1 MGSPV
6 EDRERVLRTFLRD
19 GRLVSMP
26 ARAAKRRVV
35 LEHIVA
41 VFEPGVRIPEPEVD
55 AVLRSIYP
63 QDYVCRCAAT
73 SSTPA

>member
-6 EDRERVLRTFLRD
+6 DDRDRVLHTFLSD
-19 GRLVSMP
+19 GRLLSMP

-41 VFEPGVRIPEPEVD
+41 GFEPGVRIPEPDVD
-55 AVLRSIYP
+55 ASCALATRRTT
-63 QDYVCRCAAT
+63 CRCAAT